1 MVEISV
7 VIPLYNKAPYIER
20 AINSVFAQT
29 FQDFEIIVVDDG
41 STDGGADLVKKHEDS
56 RICVIQ
62 QENAGVSA
70 ARNRGITEAKGEL
83 IAFLDADDE
92 WKPEFLEILL
102 NLRRKYPEA
111 GLYATGYEIQK
122 ITGVIEKPKFK
133 AIPSKPW
140 EGILPNYFRAAVSGK
155 SPVWTSAVGVPK
167 YVFNETGGFLI
178 GEHFG
183 EDVDMWGRIALKY
196 PIAFSW
202 KTGAIYHWESSG
214 RACNVNVLI
223 EDSPFIRT
231 AKKAIDSG
239 EFSEEIIRDLG
250 EYIAMKQL
258 DIVRRKVL
266 YGDIKNAKKLL
277 NNCKTSFF
285 LLQKKKLF
293 WYFWAMMPRSL
304 TRLTFRAKWLFL
316 EKCSK
321 LLKKIDHSL
330 CFNNK

>member
-7 VIPLYNKAPYIER
+7 VVPLYNKAPYIER
-20 AINSVFAQT
+20 AIRSILAQT
-29 FQDFEIIVVDDG
+29 FQDFVILVVDDG
-41 STDGGADLVKKHEDS
+41 STDGGAELVKKYEDS

-62 QENAGVSA
+62 QKNAGVSA

-92 WKPEFLEILL
+92 WKAEFLEILL
-102 NLRRKYPEA
+102 SLRRKYPEA

-133 AIPSKPW
+133 AVPSKLS
-140 EGILPNYFRAAVSGK
+140 EGILPNYFRVAVYGK
-155 SPVWTSAVGVPK
+155 SPVWTSAVGEPK
-167 YVFNETGGFLI
+167 YVFNERGGFLI

-196 PIAFSW
+196 PIAFSQ
-202 KTGAIYHWESSG
+202 KIGAIYHQESLG
-214 RACNVNVLI
+214 RACNANVLI

-231 AKKAIDSG
+231 AKKAIDNG
-239 EFSEEIIRDLG
+239 EISEEISIDLR

-266 YGDIKNAKKLL
+266 YGDIQNAIKLL
-277 NNCKTSFF
+277 NNCKTSLFC
-285 LLQKKKLF
+285 LRKKKLF
-293 WYFWAMMPRSL
+293 WYFWAVIPRSL
-304 TRLTFRAKWLFL
+304 TSLAFQAKWFILRNI
-316 EKCSK
+316 K
-321 LLKKIDHSL
+321 
-330 CFNNK
+330 